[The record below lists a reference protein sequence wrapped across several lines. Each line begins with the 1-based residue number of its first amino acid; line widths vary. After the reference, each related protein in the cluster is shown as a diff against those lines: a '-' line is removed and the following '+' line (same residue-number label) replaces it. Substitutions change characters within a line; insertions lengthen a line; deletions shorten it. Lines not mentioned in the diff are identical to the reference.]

1 MHFSFPNYGMVI
13 KQVSPKVFVAKK
25 MHRKKRRYVEL
36 DFRAEGEYV
45 LLCSIFYIW
54 KIERKPV
61 LQKGGVAHPGV
72 TRDCRQ
78 GRETS
83 ESAEQLLLPDLSSF
97 DVLLHGKS
105 G

>member
-25 MHRKKRRYVEL
+25 MHREKRRYAEL
-36 DFRAEGEYV
+36 DFRVEGEYI
-45 LLCSIFYIW
+45 LLCSVFHTW
-54 KIERKPV
+54 KNERKLV
-61 LQKGGVAHPGV
+61 LQKGGVTHRWV
-72 TRDCRQ
+72 TRSCRR